1 MDDVATHGTNVLEWT
16 ATAEVQDT
24 PAGQA
29 VVVTIIRTVLGVPP
43 SDPNT
48 LTLRY
53 TTDTGAVVRSVS
65 LNTTASSQTNTFHF
79 TNDGTSTGTARCG
92 TVEIKLQATRTDVGT
107 YDVETDGTPNTPP
120 ATFDTHLDRGWIR
133 GTTTYTVS
141 LSNVSFGGAAP
152 APFAYDDSIFHRTV
166 LGAAPFKS
174 ETIDHNVL
182 TEITGTSASATVT
195 FDRQFANVVDNRF
208 PATPS
213 NRVGAATF
221 PNSSLTGSPWTTATA
236 TNATVSIDPRLF
248 TTHLLQIDNS
258 TYSTPPL
265 SGADPDN
272 TREVTKLGFLAF
284 RITNARGEGANG
296 VTVSE
301 ELRDQA
307 QLLASGDYPART
319 GVVTDTRGGQ
329 AGWAPTFLTWDD
341 TLPEGTW
348 RHKTTLTTSDATGL
362 DNDNERDYTLKGFA
376 AEFDP
381 IAFALHGVISQR

>member
-53 TTDTGAVVRSVS
+53 TTDTGTVVRSVS
-65 LNTTASSQTNTFHF
+65 LNTTASSQTDTFYF
-79 TNDGTSTGTARCG
+79 TNDGTSTGAARCG
-92 TVEIKLQATRTDVGT
+92 TVEIKLQATRTSAGT
-107 YDVETDGTPNTPP
+107 YDVETDGTPNTPL

-133 GTTTYTVS
+133 GTTTATIA
-141 LSNVSFGGAAP
+141 LSDVAAGGAKP
-152 APFAYDDSIFHRTV
+152 SVFAYDDSIYHRAV
-166 LGAAPFKS
+166 LDASPFKS
-174 ETIDHNVL
+174 ETVTHTL
-182 TEITGTSASATVT
+182 LPELTGTSASATAT
-195 FDRQFANVVDNRF
+195 FDRTFASVVDNRF

-213 NRVGAATF
+213 NRAASVTF
-221 PNSSLTGSPWTTATA
+221 ANSTLTGSPWTTAAVTTDTA
-236 TNATVSIDPRLF
+236 SVDPRLF
-248 TTHLLQIDNS
+248 TTHLLQIDDS
-258 TYSTPPL
+258 TFSTPPL
-265 SGADPDN
+265 AGVDPDN

-301 ELRDQA
+301 EIRDQA
-307 QLLASGDYPART
+307 QLLGAGDYPART